1 MESLDG
7 SMLSITLSPAKQTQI
22 RNTTMNRNF
31 HRIQDDNA
39 TAESFGKEIA
49 EALNLKK
56 ISVNHRGDFYDTTWG
71 LKTDIGL
78 ARILH
83 TILTSPKPD

>member
-1 MESLDG
+1 
-7 SMLSITLSPAKQTQI
+7 
-22 RNTTMNRNF
+22 MNRNF
-31 HRIQDDNA
+31 HCIQDDNA

-78 ARILH
+78 ARIVH
-83 TILTSPKPD
+83 TILTSPKNDE